1 MYTQKDFLNKKRKL
15 LIIMNK
21 ILAVFQLLR
30 IRQYYKNLIMFIGI
44 FFAGRLFDFSI
55 YPDIFLA
62 FIVTCLSSSITYII
76 NDIKD
81 RESDKIHPEKIKK
94 RPLANG
100 ELSLIVAI
108 ILLIIIIG
116 IIIASLIY
124 FNNLLFLVLIL
135 FIIANGFAY
144 NFLLKKIA
152 FADIIGLSTTYI
164 WRALAGCEII
174 GVRISPWLTI
184 TVFLT
189 ALFLA
194 TGKRIADLE
203 LLGLENAKNHKKI
216 YDSYSI
222 NLLNNFLILNAT
234 ALFLM
239 YTLYCVLGPL
249 ETGSIIPVENQGLLV
264 YSTPVALYLIYRFIY
279 LVKANPKIVRN
290 AEKLITDKGMI
301 FGGILLGIIGIISLY
316 LELGSWTFFT
326 QS

>member
-1 MYTQKDFLNKKRKL
+1 MEKMLT
-15 LIIMNK
+15 IMNK

-55 YPDIFLA
+55 YPNLFLA

-100 ELSLIVAI
+100 ELSILVAI
-108 ILLIIIIG
+108 ILLILIIG
-116 IIIASLIY
+116 IIIVSLIY
-124 FNNLLFLVLIL
+124 FKNLLFLVLIL
-135 FIIANGFAY
+135 LIIANGFAY
-144 NFLLKKIA
+144 NFFLKKIA

-164 WRALAGCEII
+164 WRALAGCAVIN
-174 GVRISPWLTI
+174 VRISPWLTI

-216 YDSYSI
+216 YDSYSAP
-222 NLLNNFLILNAT
+222 LLNNFLILNAT
-234 ALFLM
+234 ALFVM

-249 ETGSIIPVENQGLLV
+249 EDGSIVPVIENQGLLV
-264 YSTPVALYLIYRFIY
+264 YSTPIALYLIYRFIY
-279 LVKANPKIVRN
+279 IVKTKPKIARSP
-290 AEKLITDKGMI
+290 EKMIKDKGMI
-301 FGGILLGIIGIISLY
+301 FGGILLAIIVLITFY
-316 LELGSWTFFT
+316 LEISTLQFFNYN
-326 QS
+326 

>member
-1 MYTQKDFLNKKRKL
+1 
-15 LIIMNK
+15 MNK

-30 IRQYYKNLIMFIGI
+30 IRQYYKNLIMFVGI

-55 YPDIFLA
+55 YPQLILA
-62 FIVTCLSSSITYII
+62 FIVTCLSSSISYII
-76 NDIKD
+76 NDVKD

-100 ELSLIVAI
+100 ELSIIVAI
-108 ILLIIIIG
+108 ILLVSIIG
-116 IIIASLIY
+116 IIIVSLIY
-124 FNNLLFLVLIL
+124 FDNLLFMILIL
-135 FIIANGFAY
+135 LIIANGFAY
-144 NFLLKKIA
+144 NFFLKKIA

-164 WRALAGCEII
+164 WRALAGCAII
-174 GVRISPWLTI
+174 NIRISPWLTI

-216 YDSYSI
+216 YDSYSG

-234 ALFLM
+234 ALFIM
-239 YTLYCVLGPL
+239 YTLYSVLGPL

-279 LVKANPKIVRN
+279 IVKAKPKIARSP
-290 AEKLITDKGMI
+290 EKMIKDKGMI
-301 FGGILLGIIGIISLY
+301 IGGILLGILVIISLY
-316 LELGSWTFFT
+316 LELGSWTFFI

>member
-1 MYTQKDFLNKKRKL
+1 
-15 LIIMNK
+15 MNK
-21 ILAVFQLLR
+21 IHAVFQLLR

-55 YPDIFLA
+55 YPNLFLA

-100 ELSLIVAI
+100 ELSILVAI
-108 ILLIIIIG
+108 ILLILIIG
-116 IIIASLIY
+116 IIIVSLIY
-124 FNNLLFLVLIL
+124 FKNLLFLVLIL
-135 FIIANGFAY
+135 LIIANGFAY
-144 NFLLKKIA
+144 NFFLKKIA

-164 WRALAGCEII
+164 WRALAGCAVIN
-174 GVRISPWLTI
+174 VRISPWLTI
-184 TVFLT
+184 TAFLT

-216 YDSYSI
+216 YDSYSAH
-222 NLLNNFLILNAT
+222 LLNNILLLNAT
-234 ALFLM
+234 SLFIM

-249 ETGSIIPVENQGLLV
+249 EEGSIIPVENQGLLV
-264 YSTPVALYLIYRFIY
+264 YSTPVALYLIIRFIY

-290 AEKLITDKGMI
+290 AEKLITDKGMV
-301 FGGILLGIIGIISLY
+301 FGSILLGIIGIISLY
-316 LELGSWTFFT
+316 LEIGNWAFFI

>member
-1 MYTQKDFLNKKRKL
+1 MLT
-15 LIIMNK
+15 IMNK

-30 IRQYYKNLIMFIGI
+30 VRQYYKNLIMFIGI

-55 YPDIFLA
+55 YPNLILA
-62 FIVTCLSSSITYII
+62 FIIICLSSSISYII

-100 ELSLIVAI
+100 ELSLLVAI
-108 ILLIIIIG
+108 ILLILMIG
-116 IIIASLIY
+116 VVIVSLIY

-144 NFLLKKIA
+144 NFFLKKIA

-164 WRALAGCEII
+164 WRALAGCAII
-174 GVRISPWLTI
+174 GVRISPWLTV

-234 ALFLM
+234 ALFVM

-249 ETGSIIPVENQGLLV
+249 ESGSIIPVENQGLLV

-301 FGGILLGIIGIISLY
+301 FGGIFLGIIGIISLY
-316 LELGSWTFFT
+316 LELGSWTFFS

>member
-1 MYTQKDFLNKKRKL
+1 
-15 LIIMNK
+15 MNK
-21 ILAVFQLLR
+21 ILAVFNLLR

-55 YPDIFLA
+55 YPDLILA
-62 FIVTCLSSSITYII
+62 FIVTCLSSSISYII

-81 RESDKIHPEKIKK
+81 LESDKLHSEKIKK

-100 ELSLIVAI
+100 ELSIIVAI
-108 ILLIIIIG
+108 ILLILIVAVFIV
-116 IIIASLIY
+116 SMIY
-124 FNNLLFLVLIL
+124 FKNLLFLVLLL
-135 FIIANGFAY
+135 FLIANGFAY
-144 NFLLKKIA
+144 NFILKKIA
-152 FADIIGLSTTYI
+152 FADIIGLSTNYI
-164 WRALAGCEII
+164 WRALAGCAII
-174 GVRISPWLTI
+174 NIRISPWLTV

-194 TGKRIADLE
+194 TGKRIADLV

-216 YDSYSI
+216 YDSYSTP
-222 NLLNNFLILNAT
+222 LLNNFLILNAT
-234 ALFLM
+234 ALFVM

-249 ETGSIIPVENQGLLV
+249 EEGSIIPLENQGLLV

-316 LELGSWTFFT
+316 MELGSWAFFI

>member
-1 MYTQKDFLNKKRKL
+1 
-15 LIIMNK
+15 
-21 ILAVFQLLR
+21 
-30 IRQYYKNLIMFIGI
+30 MFIGI

-55 YPDIFLA
+55 YPDLILA
-62 FIVTCLSSSITYII
+62 FIVTCLSSSISYII

-81 RESDKIHPEKIKK
+81 LESDKLHSEKIKK

-100 ELSLIVAI
+100 ELSIIVAI
-108 ILLIIIIG
+108 ILLILIVAVFIV
-116 IIIASLIY
+116 SMIY
-124 FNNLLFLVLIL
+124 FKNLLFLVLLL
-135 FIIANGFAY
+135 FLIANGFAY
-144 NFLLKKIA
+144 NFILKKIA
-152 FADIIGLSTTYI
+152 FADIIGLSTNYI
-164 WRALAGCEII
+164 WRALAGCAII
-174 GVRISPWLTI
+174 NIRISPWLTV

-194 TGKRIADLE
+194 TGKRIADLV

-216 YDSYSI
+216 YDSYSTP
-222 NLLNNFLILNAT
+222 LLNNFLILNAT
-234 ALFLM
+234 ALFVM

-249 ETGSIIPVENQGLLV
+249 EEGSIIPLENQGLLV

-316 LELGSWTFFT
+316 MELGSWAFFI